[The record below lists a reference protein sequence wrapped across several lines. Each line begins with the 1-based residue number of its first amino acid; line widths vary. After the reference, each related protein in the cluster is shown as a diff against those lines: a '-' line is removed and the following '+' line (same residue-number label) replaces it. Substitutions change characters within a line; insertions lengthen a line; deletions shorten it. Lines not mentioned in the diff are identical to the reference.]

1 MTEFHVPLSPKCSI
15 LELKVLRLIRRCL
28 IHDIV
33 DKILNI
39 SQAYPELAKHCTTV
53 FRWVFVLLAVY
64 ILLTAIISLLRT
76 RTTPLIWGYFLVEDG
91 GNFPITHWENVIGR
105 SNSSDINIPLKTVS
119 KNHALLIRWNE
130 EKWLFKDLGSH
141 NGTTVNGVPLTPR
154 KRYLIHFGDEIIIGG
169 VHCTLAP
176 ASLEESA
183 NNRLM
188 RSDDIEP
195 VAPWKIL
202 LAVTLFQAL
211 TIVQLIIS
219 MGTEVTFIALL
230 SIALLSATMW
240 LYVTLFKT
248 VGRKGFEMEMIA
260 FFMSTINLAI
270 SASANPEG
278 TFKQLIAIWIG
289 IALMVFM
296 CIYMRDLER
305 TKKIRPVLIGLSVI
319 LLLINLIFG
328 TMSYGA
334 VNWVSIGNMTFQP
347 SELVKLAFICVGAGT
362 LEELFEKWN
371 TYMYALFSVFCLGCL
386 AIMGDFGT
394 ALIFFATYL
403 VVSFLRSGDLS
414 RLILTG
420 VGALVMGLLILRF
433 KPYIADRFATWGH
446 AWEDPDNGGF
456 QQTRT
461 MSFGAGGGLLGHG
474 AGSGSMKNLFASD
487 TDLVFGFVME
497 EWGLIIALLIV
508 ICLVTLCLFAVNS
521 IVAGRSTFYTIGACG
536 AATMMLIQ
544 TMLNIFGSLDLF
556 PLTGVTF
563 PFVST
568 GGTSMLASW
577 AMLAYFKA
585 ADMRKNASLA
595 VRRED

>member
-1 MTEFHVPLSPKCSI
+1 MPIDHKMQNI
-15 LELKVLRLIRRCL
+15 LE
-28 IHDIV
+28 
-33 DKILNI
+33 KIINI
-39 SQAYPELAKHCTTV
+39 SQTYPDIAKHCTTLL
-53 FRWVFVLLAVY
+53 RWVFVMLAIY
-64 ILLTAIISLLRT
+64 ILLTSILSLLRT
-76 RTTPLIWGYFLVEDG
+76 RTTPLVWGYFLVEDG

-105 SNSSDINIPLKTVS
+105 SKSSDINIPLKTVS
-119 KNHALLIRWNE
+119 NNQAILMKWTDERWM
-130 EKWLFKDLGSH
+130 FKDLGSH
-141 NGTTVNGVPLTPR
+141 NGTTVNGVKLVPR
-154 KRYLIHFGDEIIIGG
+154 KRYLIHFGDEIIMGG

-188 RSDDIEP
+188 RSDDREP

-202 LAVTLFQAL
+202 LAITLFQAL

-219 MGTEVTFIALL
+219 MGSEVTFGALL
-230 SIALLSATMW
+230 SIALLSVTMW
-240 LYVTLFKT
+240 VYVTLFKT
-248 VGRKGFEMEMIA
+248 MGRKGFEMEMIA

-270 SASANPEG
+270 SASSRPEG
-278 TFKQLIAIWIG
+278 AFKQLIAVWIG
-289 IALMVFM
+289 IGLMIFM
-296 CIYMRDLER
+296 CIYMRDLNR
-305 TKKIRPVLIGLSVI
+305 TKKIRPILIVLSVA
-319 LLLINLIFG
+319 LLLFNLVFG

-334 VNWVSIGNMTFQP
+334 VNWVTIGGMTFQP

-362 LEELFEKWN
+362 LEELFEKKN
-371 TYMYALFSVFCLGCL
+371 TYMYAAFSVFCLGCL
-386 AIMGDFGT
+386 ALMGDFGT
-394 ALIFFATYL
+394 ALIFFTTYL
-403 VVSFLRSGDLS
+403 IVSFLRSGDLS
-414 RLILTG
+414 RLLLTG
-420 VGALVMGLLILRF
+420 VGALVMGLMVLRF

-461 MSFGAGGGLLGHG
+461 MAFGSGGGLVGHG
-474 AGSGSMKNLFASD
+474 AGNGSMKHLFASD

-497 EWGLIIALLIV
+497 EWGLIIAVLIV
-508 ICLVTLCLFAVNS
+508 ICLVTLCLFAVMS

-536 AATMMLIQ
+536 AATMILVQ

-568 GGTSMLASW
+568 GGTSMMTSW

-595 VRRED
+595 VYKED

>member
-1 MTEFHVPLSPKCSI
+1 MEVV
-15 LELKVLRLIRRCL
+15 LER
-28 IHDIV
+28 
-33 DKILNI
+33 ILNI
-39 SQAYPELAKHCTTV
+39 AQTYPEVAKHCTTLL
-53 FRWVFVLLAVY
+53 RWVFVVLAIY
-64 ILLTAIISLLRT
+64 ILLTSIMSLLRT
-76 RTTPLIWGYFLVEDG
+76 RTTPVVNGYFLVEDG

-105 SNSSDINIPLKTVS
+105 SKTSDITIPLKTVS
-119 KNHALLIRWNE
+119 KTQAILL
-130 EKWLFKDLGSH
+130 KWKDDKCMFKDLGSH
-141 NGTTVNGVPLTPR
+141 NGTTVNGVRLEPN
-154 KRYLIHFGDEIIIGG
+154 KKYLIHFGDEIIMGG

-188 RSDDIEP
+188 RSDDREP

-202 LAVTLFQAL
+202 LAITLFQAL
-211 TIVQLIIS
+211 TIVQLIIA
-219 MGTEVTFIALL
+219 MGTDVTFGALF
-230 SIALLSATMW
+230 SIALLSVTMW
-240 LYVTLFKT
+240 IYVTVFKAA
-248 VGRKGFEMEMIA
+248 GRKGFEMEMIA

-270 SASANPEG
+270 AASSNPEG
-278 TFKQLIAIWIG
+278 AFKQLVAIWIG
-289 IALMVFM
+289 IGLMIFM
-296 CIYMRDLER
+296 CIYMRDLDR
-305 TKKIRPVLIGLSVI
+305 TKKIRPILIGLSV
-319 LLLINLIFG
+319 LLLIFNLVFG

-334 VNWVSIGNMTFQP
+334 VNWVRIGGITFQP

-362 LEELFEKWN
+362 LEELFEKHN
-371 TYMYALFSVFCLGCL
+371 TYMYAIFSVFCLGCL
-386 AIMGDFGT
+386 ALMGDFGT

-403 VVSFLRSGDLS
+403 VVSFLRSGDFS
-414 RLILTG
+414 RLMLTG
-420 VGALVMGLLILRF
+420 VGALVMGLLVLRF

-461 MSFGAGGGLLGHG
+461 MSFGSGGGLLGHG
-474 AGSGSMKNLFASD
+474 AGNGSMKNLFASD

-508 ICLVTLCLFAVNS
+508 ICLVTLCMFAVLS

-544 TMLNIFGSLDLF
+544 TMLNIFGSVDLF

-568 GGTSMLASW
+568 GGTSMMASW

-595 VRRED
+595 VYKED

>member
-1 MTEFHVPLSPKCSI
+1 MQNIYEQ
-15 LELKVLRLIRRCL
+15 
-28 IHDIV
+28 
-33 DKILNI
+33 ILNI
-39 SQAYPELAKHCTTV
+39 AQTFPEVAKHCTTLL
-53 FRWVFVLLAVY
+53 RWVFVVLAIY
-64 ILLTAIISLLRT
+64 ILLTSIMSLLRT
-76 RTTPLIWGYFLVEDG
+76 RTTPVVNGYFLVEDG

-105 SNSSDINIPLKTVS
+105 SKTSDITIPIKTVS
-119 KNHALLIRWNE
+119 KTQAILL
-130 EKWLFKDLGSH
+130 KWKDDKWMFKDLGSH
-141 NGTTVNGVPLTPR
+141 NGTTVNGVKLVPN
-154 KRYLIHFGDEIIIGG
+154 KKYLIHFGDEIIMGG

-176 ASLEESA
+176 ASLEEAA

-188 RSDDIEP
+188 RSDDRNP

-202 LAVTLFQAL
+202 LAITLFQAL
-211 TIVQLIIS
+211 TVIQLIIA
-219 MGTEVTFIALL
+219 MGSEVTFGALL
-230 SIALLSATMW
+230 SIILLSITMW
-240 LYVTLFKT
+240 VYVTIFKAA
-248 VGRKGFEMEMIA
+248 GRKGFEMEMIA

-270 SASANPEG
+270 AASSRPESA
-278 TFKQLIAIWIG
+278 FKQLVAIWIG
-289 IALMVFM
+289 MGLMIFM
-296 CIYMRDLER
+296 CIYMRDLDR
-305 TKKIRPVLIGLSVI
+305 TKKIRPILIGLSV
-319 LLLINLIFG
+319 LLLIFNLVFG

-334 VNWVSIGNMTFQP
+334 VNWVQIGGMTFQP

-362 LEELFEKWN
+362 LEELFEKRN

-386 AIMGDFGT
+386 ALMGDFGT

-403 VVSFLRSGDLS
+403 VVSFLRSGDFS
-414 RLILTG
+414 RMMLTG
-420 VGALVMGLLILRF
+420 VGALAMGLLVLRF

-461 MSFGAGGGLLGHG
+461 MTFGSGGGLLGHG
-474 AGSGSMKNLFASD
+474 SGNGSMKHLFASD

-508 ICLVTLCLFAVNS
+508 ICLVTLCMFAVLS

-544 TMLNIFGSLDLF
+544 TMLNIFGSVDLF

-563 PFVST
+563 PFVSM
-568 GGTSMLASW
+568 GGTSMIASW

-595 VRRED
+595 VYKED

>member
-1 MTEFHVPLSPKCSI
+1 MEVI
-15 LELKVLRLIRRCL
+15 LE
-28 IHDIV
+28 
-33 DKILNI
+33 KILNI
-39 SQAYPELAKHCTTV
+39 AQTYPEVAIHCTTLL
-53 FRWVFVLLAVY
+53 RWVFVVLAIY
-64 ILLTAIISLLRT
+64 ILLTSILSLLRT
-76 RTTPLIWGYFLVEDG
+76 RTTPVVNGYFLVEDG

-105 SNSSDINIPLKTVS
+105 SKTSDITIPLKTVS
-119 KNHALLIRWNE
+119 KTQAILL
-130 EKWLFKDLGSH
+130 KWKDDKWMFKDLGSH
-141 NGTTVNGVPLTPR
+141 NGTTVNGVKLVPN
-154 KRYLIHFGDEIIIGG
+154 KKYLIHFGDEIIMGG

-176 ASLEESA
+176 ASLEETA

-188 RSDDIEP
+188 RSDDREP

-202 LAVTLFQAL
+202 LAITLFQAL
-211 TIVQLIIS
+211 TIVQLIIA
-219 MGTEVTFIALL
+219 MGSEVTFGALFSIILL
-230 SIALLSATMW
+230 SITMW
-240 LYVTLFKT
+240 VYVTVFKAA
-248 VGRKGFEMEMIA
+248 GRKGFEMEMIA

-270 SASANPEG
+270 AASSRPESA
-278 TFKQLIAIWIG
+278 FKQLVAIWIG
-289 IALMVFM
+289 IGLMIFM
-296 CIYMRDLER
+296 CIYMRDLDR
-305 TKKIRPVLIGLSVI
+305 TKKIRPILIGLSV
-319 LLLINLIFG
+319 LLLLFNLVFG

-334 VNWVSIGNMTFQP
+334 VNWVQIGGMTFQP

-362 LEELFEKWN
+362 LEELFEKRN
-371 TYMYALFSVFCLGCL
+371 TYMYALFSIFCLGCL
-386 AIMGDFGT
+386 ALMGDFGT

-403 VVSFLRSGDLS
+403 VVSFLRSGDFS
-414 RLILTG
+414 RLMLTG
-420 VGALVMGLLILRF
+420 AGALVMGLLVLRF

-461 MSFGAGGGLLGHG
+461 MTFGSGGGLLGHG
-474 AGSGSMKNLFASD
+474 AGNGSMKHLFASD

-508 ICLVTLCLFAVNS
+508 ICLVTLCMFAVLS

-544 TMLNIFGSLDLF
+544 TMLNIFGSVDLF

-563 PFVST
+563 PFVSM
-568 GGTSMLASW
+568 GGTSMIASW

-595 VRRED
+595 VYKED